1 MKKFILF
8 VIIVNLFAGSINDT
22 NSTHKI
28 IVGYKKNFIDKINY
42 FIPDFLKIST
52 ETSFVNIRIYEDT
65 LTQKTPSASVGIN
78 IKLPEIF
85 VKKIKTK
92 NKNVNNAKKKEYSS
106 IIFKLRP
113 FIRIKKHRIF
123 FFQNI
128 IEYKKTYLNNEF
140 GISNKI
146 NYYPFEN
153 YWEENINFAYFKH
166 LKNIFGAN
174 LNISTDKENFPTKYY
189 SLNFSVSNFKRKFIS
204 SYGYEIGGNTDNNP
218 FIYYH
223 KLFINFRKTLFNK
236 KYIYLELMPYFL
248 ISKDY
253 DFKLKPAVSSSIN
266 IKF

>member
-1 MKKFILF
+1 MKKFIF
-8 VIIVNLFAGSINDT
+8 FIIIINLFANSVKDI
-22 NSTHKI
+22 NSTDKI

-52 ETSFVNIRIYEDT
+52 ETSFVNIRVYEDT
-65 LTQKTPSASVGIN
+65 LTQKTPSASIGIN

-92 NKNVNNAKKKEYSS
+92 NKNVNNTKKKEYSS

-128 IEYKKTYLNNEF
+128 IEYKKIYFNNEF

-146 NYYPFEN
+146 NYYPFES
-153 YWEENINFAYFKH
+153 YWEENVNFAYFKH
-166 LKNIFGAN
+166 LKHTFGVN
-174 LNISTDKENFPTKYY
+174 LNIYTDKEDFPTKYY
-189 SLNFSVSNFKRKFIS
+189 SLNFSLSHFKTKIIS
-204 SYGYEIGGNTDNNP
+204 SFGYEIGGSSSDNP

-236 KYIYLELMPYFL
+236 KYIYLELMPYVL

-253 DFKLKPAVSSSIN
+253 NFKLKPAVSSSIN